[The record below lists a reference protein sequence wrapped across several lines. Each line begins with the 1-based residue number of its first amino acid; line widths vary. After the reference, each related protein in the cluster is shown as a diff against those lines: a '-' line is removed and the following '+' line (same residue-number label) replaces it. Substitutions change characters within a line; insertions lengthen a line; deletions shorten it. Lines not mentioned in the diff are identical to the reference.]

1 MLAFMISLAHA
12 DDLSLTHVDPDPI
25 INGVNATAD
34 DYPMAGGLLM
44 DGLISFSGFGDQPLH
59 SFICSSTLIAPDVVL
74 TAAHCID
81 ESALTFGFG
90 TVENLEVRWS
100 RQSDLTS
107 WDGSNPSSPWPED
120 AVAAWDWVAH
130 PDFDMQD
137 FDIGI
142 AENND
147 IALVFLDRP
156 ITDIPHAYLPTDNL
170 GELLNVG
177 DEVNV
182 VGWGQQTA
190 TSQFDAPPQGTFAIK
205 QQGASTISELGRYEF
220 QVGALTEE
228 VRKCHGDSGGP
239 SFLEMNGAL
248 RVVGVTSHAY
258 DDSDCFETGGVDTR
272 VDAFLDWIDD
282 EMRLRCDDGT
292 RAWCEVPGIVNPD
305 SMGNNAGNSDE
316 EDSEKRSGCSS
327 TAHPAQWLLVLL
339 SMVAFGYRRR
349 QSSTA
354 IG

>member
-1 MLAFMISLAHA
+1 MASE
-12 DDLSLTHVDPDPI
+12 
-25 INGVNATAD
+25 INRFT
-34 DYPMAGGLLM
+34 P
-44 DGLISFSGFGDQPLH
+44 
-59 SFICSSTLIAPDVVL
+59 FICSSTLIAPDVVL

-120 AVAAWDWVAH
+120 AVVAWDWVAH

-190 TSQFDAPPQGTFAIK
+190 TSQFDAPPQGLLHK
-205 QQGASTISELGRYEF
+205 NNR
-220 QVGALTEE
+220 
-228 VRKCHGDSGGP
+228 
-239 SFLEMNGAL
+239 AL
-248 RVVGVTSHAY
+248 RPSLNLGAMSFKWVH
-258 DDSDCFETGGVDTR
+258 
-272 VDAFLDWIDD
+272 
-282 EMRLRCDDGT
+282 
-292 RAWCEVPGIVNPD
+292 
-305 SMGNNAGNSDE
+305 
-316 EDSEKRSGCSS
+316 
-327 TAHPAQWLLVLL
+327 
-339 SMVAFGYRRR
+339 
-349 QSSTA
+349 
-354 IG
+354 